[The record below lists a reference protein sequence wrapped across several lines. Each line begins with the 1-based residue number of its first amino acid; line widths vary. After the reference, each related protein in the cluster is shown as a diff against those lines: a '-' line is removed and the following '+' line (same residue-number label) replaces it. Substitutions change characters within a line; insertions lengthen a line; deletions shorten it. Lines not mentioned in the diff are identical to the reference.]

1 MEWWHVSC
9 PRRGSGKSDEG
20 DKAAAYGGIA
30 AEGVR
35 KERNTLSNILKS
47 VESVE
52 KWDQHD

>member
-1 MEWWHVSC
+1 VSC
-9 PRRGSGKSDEG
+9 PRSGSGKSDEG

-52 KWDQHD
+52 K